1 MALHKSMKVA
11 FVWVGI
17 AFVALISATAVT
29 IRYASEGYT
38 GPIEKEYYEKGLNYE
53 KAILEQKNMLAEGYS
68 FDGVLFSKE
77 PKLEK
82 GKNPIRIL
90 FLKSGFAIENAK
102 LEIQLERSATDLWN
116 KTIPLKEDS
125 GHPGTYSGTLDF
137 AESGPWI
144 LNVKG
149 EVGGKTLRR
158 TFEVE
163 IP

>member
-17 AFVALISATAVT
+17 AFVALISATAIT

-53 KAILEQKNMLAEGYS
+53 KAILEQKNMIAAGYS
-68 FDGVLFSKE
+68 FDGDLFSKE
-77 PKLEK
+77 PKLER
-82 GKNPIRIL
+82 GKNRTIIR
-90 FLKSGFAIENAK
+90 FSKSGAAITGAK

-116 KTIPLKEDS
+116 RTIQLKEDS
-125 GHPGTYSGTLDF
+125 KRPGEYSGILEFSET
-137 AESGPWI
+137 GRWI
-144 LNVKG
+144 LTVKG
-149 EVGGKTLRR
+149 ENSGKTLRR

-163 IP
+163 IR